1 MVKLHGVTNTSP
13 GGIPAFGHVKV
24 HCTADH
30 TGSLCDLP
38 QSESQSGV
46 GYFFSGVKTIIISTG
61 FTSHREI
68 KGSGLNYSQP
78 ISGDNREH
86 AFQDI
91 PSAMWRNETGRCMR
105 NIVVSKHKATLCST
119 ASSLEDSRQ
128 TEDQLQRW
136 KRGQGVFFFFFPP
149 PSIKHLLLLSS
160 PLPHTLQTVGGRG
173 WGLWVRMDQE
183 EDTGC
188 QIRVYWM
195 RTTTER
201 GIFSHHVWFDASSFN
216 QKFCFSDSSCSVR
229 VPAQDT

>member
-13 GGIPAFGHVKV
+13 GGIPEFGHVKV

-173 WGLWVRMDQE
+173 VGALGEDGSGRGHGLPNPCLLN
-183 EDTGC
+183 EDNDWKGDFQPSC
-188 QIRVYWM
+188 LVWCV
-195 RTTTER
+195 
-201 GIFSHHVWFDASSFN
+201 IF
-216 QKFCFSDSSCSVR
+216 
-229 VPAQDT
+229 